1 MMDIKYKLKIKQ
13 GRGKRKLLDADNESV
28 YSNIFV
34 L

>member
-1 MMDIKYKLKIKQ
+1 MMDIKYKLKLKQ
-13 GRGKRKLLDADNESV
+13 SRGKRKLLDAENESV